1 MFNTQQTLRNM
12 NTFELKDAKTIPDSI
27 QSYALFRDTAMPI
40 VIDNG
45 SYQCRAGWATQIQP
59 SLVFKNLIAKQRK
72 ERGKK
77 DGETQVGNDIANIEA
92 LRFQLKTQFDR
103 NVVTHFEAQETIFDH
118 IFSRLGIDTDGGV
131 YHPIVLTEAFQNP
144 NYSRNLMS
152 EMLFECYGVPG
163 VVYGVDSLFSFWH
176 NNDCP
181 IHDWAT
187 DFKKTGLV
195 ISIGYRASHV
205 IPVVSGV
212 VKYHQARRLAMGGAH
227 MSHFLHRLL
236 QLKYPAHF
244 NAITLS
250 RVEELLHEHTYVA
263 KNYDEE
269 LAKWMDDEV
278 VEEGEK
284 GGSES
289 TSYYHSHVHRIQL
302 PFVPVSNPILTVEQQ
317 KERRRELAKRLV
329 EMNARKREERLAE
342 DEERLHQLLAAQDL
356 LEEGDEIEFEATLK
370 ECGLSNESELSKS
383 ILQLQARIEKTKQK
397 IASLTT
403 AEESVS
409 DDPKGKFY
417 KDSMD
422 PKDYEEWISNLRKQ
436 RREILERQH
445 QRRQRRQ
452 DMARRRTVA
461 AQERMRLISELA
473 RKEKTKKR
481 PGGGINC
488 SISGGDTD
496 TFGMR
501 DEDWDVY
508 KAINRE
514 GGDSDSEEEHER
526 LAEIEETLRRHD
538 PECLRSGDIS
548 MRSGGQPLADPAER
562 HQLHV
567 GVERI
572 RAPEVLFQPHMLGVE
587 QGGLAEVIE
596 CVLKQFSPEIQQEL
610 ANNIFISGA
619 AAALPGLLDRLKME
633 LQQMRPFG
641 SKFKLSKP
649 IHPSLDPWYGA
660 RNFALDPSLA
670 NYQITRADYEEYG
683 GDYLKEHPASNPYI
697 PSPILIESPCSTIAS
712 PSFRLSHCASINES
726 TILSIDSFV
735 GTEKEGSSPFKVSE
749 FPSMMFD
756 LLQEAVI
763 LVDDE

>member
-1 MFNTQQTLRNM
+1 MFAAQKTSP
-12 NTFELKDAKTIPDSI
+12 NTFELKDVKPVPDAI

-45 SYQCRAGWATQIQP
+45 SYQCRAGWATQLQP

-103 NVVTHFEAQETIFDH
+103 NVVTHFEAQETVFDH

-152 EMLFECYGVPG
+152 ELLFECYGVPG
-163 VVYGVDSLFSFWH
+163 LVYGVDSLFSFWH
-176 NNDCP
+176 NNGCG
-181 IHDWAT
+181 IQNWAI
-187 DFKKTGLV
+187 DFSKKTGLV
-195 ISIGYRASHV
+195 ISVGYRATHV
-205 IPVVSGV
+205 IPVVQGV
-212 VKYHQARRLAMGGAH
+212 VKYHQARRLAVGGAH

-263 KNYDEE
+263 NNYDEE
-269 LAKWMDDEV
+269 LSKWMEDDVCED
-278 VEEGEK
+278 GE
-284 GGSES
+284 GSES
-289 TSYYHSHVHRIQL
+289 SSYYYSNVHRIQL
-302 PFVPVSNPILTVEQQ
+302 PFVPVSNPVLSVEQQ

-356 LEEGDEIEFEATLK
+356 LEEGDEIEFEAMLK
-370 ECGLSNESELSKS
+370 ECGLSNESELSKN

-403 AEESVS
+403 AEESVT

-422 PKDYEEWISNLRKQ
+422 PKDYEEWISSLCKQ
-436 RREILERQH
+436 RREILDRQN

-481 PGGGINC
+481 AGGGVNC
-488 SISGGDTD
+488 NISGGDTD

-538 PECLRSGDIS
+538 PEGLRSNDYS
-548 MRSGGQPLADPAER
+548 ARPGGAPSLVDPAER

-572 RAPEVLFQPHMLGVE
+572 RTPEIVFQPHMLGVE
-587 QGGLAEVIE
+587 QGGLSEVME
-596 CVLKQFSPEIQQEL
+596 CVLKQFSPDVQQEL

-619 AAALPGLLDRLKME
+619 VAGLPGLLDRVKME
-633 LQQMRPFG
+633 LQQIRPFG
-641 SKFKLSKP
+641 SNIRISKP
-649 IHPSLDPWYGA
+649 FDPSLDAWYGA

-670 NYQITRADYEEYG
+670 NYLITRADYEEYG
-683 GDYLKEHPASNPYI
+683 GDYIKEHPASNPYI

-735 GTEKEGSSPFKVSE
+735 GGEKEGSSPFKVSE